1 MLLFHRCGY
10 LSAGSVC
17 GYNSARSLKKAVT
30 CGVEAPGEHA
40 RARGADSNQRAC
52 VEEVELVHRNEAG
65 SERGQSDEDLEEQD
79 EDARREAGHHHNDSY
94 AESAARRPGSVPT
107 SGYHG
112 RGLGF
117 VEKTPGVGSPP
128 RPRMGDSRRE
138 NRDACRE

>member
-107 SGYHG
+107 SGYRHM
-112 RGLGF
+112 LL
-117 VEKTPGVGSPP
+117 
-128 RPRMGDSRRE
+128 
-138 NRDACRE
+138 

>member
-1 MLLFHRCGY
+1 MGSCTSTRGGFVLLFHRCGY

-107 SGYHG
+107 SGYG
-112 RGLGF
+112 Q
-117 VEKTPGVGSPP
+117 
-128 RPRMGDSRRE
+128 
-138 NRDACRE
+138 

>member
-1 MLLFHRCGY
+1 
-10 LSAGSVC
+10 
-17 GYNSARSLKKAVT
+17 LKKAVT

-107 SGYHG
+107 SRYGQM
-112 RGLGF
+112 LL
-117 VEKTPGVGSPP
+117 
-128 RPRMGDSRRE
+128 
-138 NRDACRE
+138 

>member
-30 CGVEAPGEHA
+30 CGVEAPSEHA

-79 EDARREAGHHHNDSY
+79 EDARREAGHHHN
-94 AESAARRPGSVPT
+94 ALCRVTECAVLRCQ
-107 SGYHG
+107 
-112 RGLGF
+112 
-117 VEKTPGVGSPP
+117 PP
-128 RPRMGDSRRE
+128 VLFTAVHE
-138 NRDACRE
+138 ELEEF